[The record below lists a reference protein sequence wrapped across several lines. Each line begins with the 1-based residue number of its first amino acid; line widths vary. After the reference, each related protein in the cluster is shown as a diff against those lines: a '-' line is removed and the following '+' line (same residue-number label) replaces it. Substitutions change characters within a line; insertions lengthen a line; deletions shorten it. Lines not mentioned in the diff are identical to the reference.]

1 MPSRSESNLTRINQ
15 GYPLFELGYL
25 WHPRYSHRLVFL
37 RTKVMKPFFATFVL
51 SLPLALWG
59 QKAANTSSSPDTAA
73 KVQLE
78 EGIPV
83 TNQVVID
90 KCSGC
95 HTRDAKGNMARISWE
110 RSTPEGWEEAI
121 KRMVRLRGVTLT
133 PEEARTI
140 VKYLSTDHGLAPEE
154 AASVMY
160 YAEKR
165 LDDETNIPNDKVK
178 GACAICHAFARPLS
192 WRRSA
197 EDWKYLANLH
207 VALYPQAD
215 EAFRYGLRAGEEGGE
230 GGPPSTDKT
239 IPVDAA
245 MAFLDKAAPLQTPEW
260 AAWRARMRAPK
271 LAGRWLVS
279 ADVPGKG
286 KYYGEMVVEPSG
298 KTDDEFTTRVTLKS
312 VKDGSTITREGHSL
326 VYTGYAW
333 RGHSKGTTA
342 PGTSPDDL
350 ARDMREVMSVTPD
363 QSGAQGRWFWG
374 QYQEFG
380 MDVKLQRASSDIALV
395 GVDKLSLKTGSKDVQ
410 VKILGDN
417 LPDQIATAELDF
429 GSGVTV
435 NRIVSHNQSEVVA
448 EVSVAPDALSG
459 KRDIAFRRA
468 VLPKA
473 IAVYDKVDYIR
484 VTPESALARLG
495 SDHHPRGFQ
504 QFEAIGYQRGEDG
517 KLHTADDVELGPV
530 EVSWSME
537 EFIASY
543 GDDDKN
549 FVGTLSPTGLFTPG
563 SDGPNPKRQ
572 FSRNNYGDVWIVAT
586 AKSEKSKDGK
596 PLIGKSYLVVS
607 VPVYM
612 QWDQPEV
619 GQ

>member
-1 MPSRSESNLTRINQ
+1 MKCLPALLICLA
-15 GYPLFELGYL
+15 P
-25 WHPRYSHRLVFL
+25 FL
-37 RTKVMKPFFATFVL
+37 CSAQEASTA
-51 SLPLALWG
+51 
-59 QKAANTSSSPDTAA
+59 SPADDPA

-83 TNQVVID
+83 TNKLVIE

-95 HTRDAKGNMARISWE
+95 HTKDDKGNLARISWE
-110 RSTPEGWEEAI
+110 RSTPEGWEEAL
-121 KRMVRLRGVTLT
+121 KRMMRLRGVSLK
-133 PEEARTI
+133 PEEARAI
-140 VKYLSTDHGLAPEE
+140 LKYLSTDHGLAPEE
-154 AASVMY
+154 ASSVLY

-178 GACAICHAFARPLS
+178 GACASCHAFARPLS

-197 EDWKYLANLH
+197 SDWKLLANLH

-215 EAFRYGLRAGEEGGE
+215 ELFRYGLSAGDGG
-230 GGPPSTDKT
+230 GDGAPPSTDKT
-239 IPVDAA
+239 LPVDAA
-245 MAFLDKAAPLQTPEW
+245 MSFLAKAAPLQTPEW

-271 LAGRWLVS
+271 LEGRWLVS

-286 KYYGEMVVEPSG
+286 KYFGEMVVEPSG
-298 KTDDEFTTRVTLKS
+298 NSGDEFTTRVTLKS
-312 VKDGSTITREGHSL
+312 ARDGSTITREGHSL

-333 RGHSKGTTA
+333 RGHSKGTT
-342 PGTSPDDL
+342 PSDSGPDDL
-350 ARDMREVMSVTPD
+350 SKDMREVMSVTPD

-380 MDVKLQRASSDIALV
+380 MDVKLQRASAEPVLMGI
-395 GVDKLSLKTGSKDVQ
+395 DKVAVKTGSKDNR
-410 VKILGDN
+410 IRLIGDN
-417 LPDQIATAELDF
+417 LPEKVTAADLDF

-435 NRIVSHNQSEVVA
+435 NRVVSNTRSEVVV

-459 KRDIAFRRA
+459 KRDIVFHRT
-468 VLPKA
+468 VLPRA

-484 VTPESALARLG
+484 VVPGSAMARLG
-495 SDHHPRGFQ
+495 SERHPKGYQ
-504 QFEAIGYQRGEDG
+504 QFEAVGYQRGEDG

-530 EVSWSME
+530 DVSWSME

-543 GDDDKN
+543 GDDDKK
-549 FVGTLSPTGLFTPG
+549 FVGTLSPTGLFKP
-563 SDGPNPKRQ
+563 SEDGPNPKRQ
-572 FSRNNYGDVWIVAT
+572 FSRNNYGDVWVVAT
-586 AKSEKSKDGK
+586 AKSEKGKDGR
-596 PLIGKSYLVVS
+596 PLVAKSYLVVT
-607 VPVYM
+607 VPQYM

>member
-1 MPSRSESNLTRINQ
+1 MKATLHKLIKVIEFLNR
-15 GYPLFELGYL
+15 
-25 WHPRYSHRLVFL
+25 RLPAKKGTILQLV
-37 RTKVMKPFFATFVL
+37 
-51 SLPLALWG
+51 
-59 QKAANTSSSPDTAA
+59 SSSPLTHMKPLLALTLAMPLLVQGRQGKPPSSPNDDPAVA
-73 KVQLE
+73 KVQIE

-83 TNQVVID
+83 TNQLVIE

-95 HTRDAKGNMARISWE
+95 HAKDAKSNLARISWE
-110 RSTPEGWEEAI
+110 RSTPEGWEEAV
-121 KRMVRLRGVTLT
+121 KRMVRLRGLSLK
-133 PEEARTI
+133 PEEARAI

-154 AASVMY
+154 AVAVAF

-165 LDDETNIPNDKVK
+165 MVDETNIPSDKVRA
-178 GACAICHAFARPLS
+178 ACVTCHPFAKPMS

-197 EDWKYLANLH
+197 SDWKLLANLH

-215 EAFRYGLRAGEEGGE
+215 QAFRLGLRASDEGGE
-230 GGPPSTDKT
+230 APAGPPDKT
-239 IPVDAA
+239 LPVDAA
-245 MAFLDKAAPLQTPEW
+245 MAFLGKSAPLQTPEW

-298 KTDDEFTTRVTLKS
+298 TTDDEFTTRVTLKS
-312 VKDGSTITREGHSL
+312 VKDGSVITRSGHSL

-333 RGHSKGTTA
+333 RGHSAGTTPA
-342 PGTSPDDL
+342 GSAPDDL
-350 ARDMREVMSVTPD
+350 SRDMREVMSVSPD
-363 QSGAQGRWFWG
+363 QLGAQGRWFWG

-380 MDVKLQRASSDIALV
+380 MDVKLARASSDIALI
-395 GVDKLSLKTGSKDVQ
+395 GVDRVSFKTGTKSNRIRV
-410 VKILGDN
+410 IGDN
-417 LPDQIATAELDF
+417 LPEEVSASDLDF

-435 NRIVSHNQSEVVA
+435 DKIVSHSPGEIVA
-448 EVSVAPDALSG
+448 ELSVSTDALSG
-459 KRDIAFRRA
+459 KRDVAFRRA

-473 IAVYDKVDYIR
+473 IAVYDRIDYIR
-484 VTPESALARLG
+484 VTPESAVARLG

-504 QFEAIGYQRGEDG
+504 QFAAVGYQRGEDG

-530 EVSWSME
+530 DVAWSVE
-537 EFIASY
+537 EFYAAY
-543 GDDDKN
+543 NDDDKN
-549 FVGTLSPTGLFTPG
+549 FVGTLSSTGFFVPA

-586 AKSEKSKDGK
+586 AKNEKGKDGR
-596 PLIGKSYLVVS
+596 PLVGKSYLVVT
-607 VPVYM
+607 VPAYL